1 MLFQML
7 CGEVPFKG
15 SSIPSIMKKHLTS
28 DVPSLQ
34 SKGAEVPHEIEAV
47 VRHAL
52 EKEASHRTQSA
63 DDFARELR
71 EAMSMASA
79 HLKRTG
85 DSSASIDPSKTL
97 VSASPASQ
105 TVPPG
110 GTTAFDPHAGTISAA
125 SLAEEDHKTL
135 FAQRELAREA
145 AAKKKFAEEEEKKRQ
160 EEEAEKQKDRKQLE
174 EIVAAQTKVLEEKL
188 TQLASTMTPK
198 PGATGVID
206 PESTQIQRAG
216 MTTGGDVSFPG
227 TSAHPFPRMD
237 VSMAPKKSS
246 ALPIVLVVLL
256 VLLIG
261 GGVGGYL
268 LLKSKNTGTTTGPG
282 TTNDP
287 GEIAIKADLIDIPGG
302 KFQMGRNDTV
312 ATEAPAHEVTVKG
325 FQMDKNEVTNA
336 EYGQFVRQTNHAPP
350 AQWGSPKPPVGLEL
364 LPVNNVSY
372 DDALAFA
379 EWRSKRDGATYRLPT
394 EEEWEYAARNGE
406 QDTVYPWGNKWED
419 GRAAT
424 AETRVG
430 KEQPVGTYPLGA
442 NRWGVQDLMGNVW
455 EWTSSKA
462 SLYKGNSL
470 ELPAQ
475 NKDWIVARGGSYSST
490 ANKVYSSY
498 RDWFAP
504 NYKNPVLGFRLVK
517 VSS

>member
-1 MLFQML
+1 
-7 CGEVPFKG
+7 
-15 SSIPSIMKKHLTS
+15 
-28 DVPSLQ
+28 
-34 SKGAEVPHEIEAV
+34 
-47 VRHAL
+47 
-52 EKEASHRTQSA
+52 
-63 DDFARELR
+63 
-71 EAMSMASA
+71 
-79 HLKRTG
+79 
-85 DSSASIDPSKTL
+85 
-97 VSASPASQ
+97 
-105 TVPPG
+105 
-110 GTTAFDPHAGTISAA
+110 
-125 SLAEEDHKTL
+125 
-135 FAQRELAREA
+135 
-145 AAKKKFAEEEEKKRQ
+145 
-160 EEEAEKQKDRKQLE
+160 
-174 EIVAAQTKVLEEKL
+174 
-188 TQLASTMTPK
+188 
-198 PGATGVID
+198 
-206 PESTQIQRAG
+206 
-216 MTTGGDVSFPG
+216 
-227 TSAHPFPRMD
+227 
-237 VSMAPKKSS
+237 
-246 ALPIVLVVLL
+246 
-256 VLLIG
+256 
-261 GGVGGYL
+261 
-268 LLKSKNTGTTTGPG
+268 
-282 TTNDP
+282 
-287 GEIAIKADLIDIPGG
+287 
-302 KFQMGRNDTV
+302 
-312 ATEAPAHEVTVKG
+312 
-325 FQMDKNEVTNA
+325 MDKNEVTNA